1 MVEFLRVRRWRK
13 TNRKFRVQC
22 LSKLHGFPSAQVFE
36 KEINVVSYDKAYKPL
51 MFPWTTELDD
61 DVKRTGKT
69 FSKY

>member
-1 MVEFLRVRRWRK
+1 M
-13 TNRKFRVQC
+13 
-22 LSKLHGFPSAQVFE
+22 SKLHGFPSAQVFE
-36 KEINVVSYDKAYKPL
+36 KEMNNVSYDKVYKPL

>member
-1 MVEFLRVRRWRK
+1 MPEDEEKPIENFE
-13 TNRKFRVQC
+13 
-22 LSKLHGFPSAQVFE
+22 VFE
-36 KEINVVSYDKAYKPL
+36 KEMNAVSYDKVYKPL